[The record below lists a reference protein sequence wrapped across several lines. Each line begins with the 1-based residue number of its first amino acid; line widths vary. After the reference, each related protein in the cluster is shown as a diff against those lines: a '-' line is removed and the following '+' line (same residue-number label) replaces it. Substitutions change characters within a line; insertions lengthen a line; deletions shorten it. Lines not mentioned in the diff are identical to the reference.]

1 MQIRADWGQH
11 TKAEAKRMKKNKL
24 RRAIVRQRPPLT
36 FIALSEFST
45 VTFSVRVRNLRLPKS
60 AGKPTSVV

>member
-1 MQIRADWGQH
+1 
-11 TKAEAKRMKKNKL
+11 MKKNKL